1 MLGPVA
7 GLAAR
12 GHTLVA
18 GFNSGVL
25 RFFSLQQ
32 RRLWME
38 VQAHSRFLSCLAPHP
53 WRPMFATGA
62 EDATV
67 HVWELPEPGQQ
78 TQVLLSGAW
87 VDQLVT
93 GVAFCGEGADE
104 LVAVAYDCDELRVW
118 QPMPKAA

>member
-1 MLGPVA
+1 MA